1 MGQFAPFFEV
11 YDKLNNPVYLRQIA
25 QLVDEKVLHE
35 RSDPAKLIYCVMRLL
50 RLPEKEVGELTLLM
64 DDQLRWRRI
73 EDFLAANAAAAPS
86 DVIKIDIPGNYPH
99 ALVFALL
106 LLMIAFHY
114 LAN

>member
-1 MGQFAPFFEV
+1 M

-25 QLVDEKVLHE
+25 QLVDEKILHE
-35 RSDPAKLIYCVMRLL
+35 RSHPERLIYCVMRLL
-50 RLPEKEVGELTLLM
+50 RLPEKEVAEMAAIM
-64 DDQLRWRRI
+64 DDQQRWEKI
-73 EDFLAANAAAAPS
+73 EDFLVRMAAAAPS
-86 DVIKIDIPGNYPH
+86 DIIKIDIPGNYPH